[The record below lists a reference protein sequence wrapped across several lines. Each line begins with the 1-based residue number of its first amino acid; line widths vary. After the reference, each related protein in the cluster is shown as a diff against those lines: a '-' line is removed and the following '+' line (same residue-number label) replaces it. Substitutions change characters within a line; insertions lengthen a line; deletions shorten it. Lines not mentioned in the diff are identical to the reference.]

1 MNWGKGIVIGMIL
14 FMSFI
19 VTLVVIMVSNKSD
32 LVAEDY
38 YNKELAY
45 NEQFDA
51 MQHYANAGEEIVLD
65 IVKDTLYLRFPEVF
79 RKGKVT
85 VSLSRPDNQ
94 AQDTQFE
101 LTALEEVMIPTA
113 KMPKGAFDCKITGNY
128 GGKPYEFSK
137 SIMLK

>member
-1 MNWGKGIVIGMIL
+1 MNWGKGILIGMIL

-38 YNKELAY
+38 YDKELAY
-45 NEQFDA
+45 NEQFAA
-51 MQHYANAGEEIVLD
+51 MQHYANAGEEIELNAVS
-65 IVKDTLYLRFPEVF
+65 DTLYIRFPEVF
-79 RKGKVT
+79 RNKKVS

-94 AQDTQFE
+94 AQDAQFK
-101 LTALEEVMIPTA
+101 LMAGEEVMIPTA
-113 KMPKGAFDCKITGNY
+113 KMPKGAFDCKITGKYN
-128 GGKPYEFSK
+128 GKPFEFSK

>member
-1 MNWGKGIVIGMIL
+1 MKWGKGIIIGMIL

-65 IVKDTLYLRFPEVF
+65 VLKDTLYLRFPEVF

-101 LTALEEVMIPTA
+101 LTALEAVMIPTA
-113 KMPKGAFDCKITGNY
+113 KMPKGAFDCKITGKY
-128 GGKPYEFSK
+128 SGKAFEFNK